1 MNPFIRD
8 TAAIT
13 IKELKQLGRDPLALI
28 LTIMFPILLIGNFI
42 VIGSAFRATSH
53 DIPAVIADLDGSSA
67 SKKLLDELTTSRLIR
82 VTQLL
87 PTEQAAFAT
96 VNAGAAV
103 GAVVIP
109 SGFGTALA
117 LGQHTFIV
125 TQLDFSKATSAQI
138 LIGEVRSAIRG
149 LFKASQLGELQF
161 EVQLASV
168 EVITRP
174 MSGRPPTG
182 DVAMPGFL
190 GIIVTLGAFD
200 DIVNAISRERERG
213 TFPRLVLTPVN
224 MLAIF
229 SGKMVANVVLT
240 VFRTGLMLIILS
252 LKGVVINGDLILIF
266 LTTILI
272 GIFTLSLGL
281 VISSKV
287 RSSSTLTVLEI
298 AMTFPLFTLAGTG
311 QSPMLLAPA
320 GKAIALALPWSYGT
334 DALRRV
340 MFLGLG
346 LPAIG
351 GDLLILSVCTIILLP
366 VALKLSTRT
375 M

>member
-1 MNPFIRD
+1 MKPFIRD

-13 IKELKQLGRDPLALI
+13 IKELKQLGRDPLALL

-42 VIGSAFRATSH
+42 VIGSAFQATSH
-53 DIPAVIADLDGSSA
+53 DIPTVIADLDGSSA
-67 SKKLLDELTTSRLIR
+67 SKQLIDTLTTSRLIR

-87 PTEQAAFAT
+87 PTQEEAYAT

-103 GAVVIP
+103 GAIVIP
-109 SGFGTALA
+109 QGFGTALA
-117 LGQHTFIV
+117 LGQHTFVI

-138 LIGEVRSAIRG
+138 LIGEVRTAIRA
-149 LFKASQLGELQF
+149 LFKAAQLGQVQF
-161 EVQLASV
+161 QVQLATV

-174 MSGRPPTG
+174 ISGRPPSG

-200 DIVNAISRERERG
+200 DVVNAISRERERG
-213 TFPRLVLTPVN
+213 TFPRLILTPVN
-224 MLAIF
+224 MLSIF
-229 SGKMVANVVLT
+229 NGKMAANVVLT
-240 VFRTGLMLIILS
+240 VLRTGLMLILLS
-252 LKGVVINGDLILIF
+252 LKGLIIRGNLILLF

-287 RSSSTLTVLEI
+287 RSSATLTVLEI

-311 QSPMLLAPA
+311 QSPLVLAPA

-334 DALRRV
+334 DALRRI
-340 MFLGLG
+340 MYLGLG
-346 LPAIG
+346 LPAVG
-351 GDLLILSVCTIILLP
+351 GDLLILSLCSIILLP
-366 VALKLSTRT
+366 IALKLSSRT